1 MKTVPIG
8 TQPLYAGRMT
18 HTQATPLLSRKA
30 VFLGAVPIMLANSAA
45 PMVGLV
51 DTFVIGRYAGTL
63 ALASIALGAVIYGI
77 FYWGFGFLR
86 MSTTGLTAQAK
97 GAGRPGDVQAHLF
110 RAVPLGFL
118 IGVLIL
124 LAQGLLLPAL
134 LPLFPAEPQVSH
146 AAHIY
151 LQARLWGLPAT
162 LSSIALMGWFIG
174 LARPSLALYMQIA
187 LNVSNAVLSFW
198 FVAGLDWGVY
208 GVGIA
213 SSLAEWIG
221 LIGGVLLALR
231 EIKNR
236 GGLNRRAISRQSIL
250 DFEALKKLGH
260 ANSNLL
266 IRTFALNFGFL
277 FFAHAATKQGTVFLA
292 GYHILMQFITM
303 IALVLDSF
311 ANVAEARVGAAFGA
325 RSEKQFNR
333 AVRLTSEFSF
343 AFALVCALAA
353 FFVGPFVI
361 DFISSDP
368 QVRNSARAYLPFAA
382 LAPIVGFGAW
392 QLDGIYIGITRTA
405 AMRNAGLV
413 ALFIYILVHAQLAPR
428 YGGAG
433 VWSAFLIYYA
443 ARALTMLPAWPGIKR
458 DLRKQ

>member
-1 MKTVPIG
+1 MR
-8 TQPLYAGRMT
+8 QE
-18 HTQATPLLSRKA
+18 QAQTILSRKA

-45 PMVGLV
+45 PLVGLV

-63 ALASIALGAVIYGI
+63 ALAGIALGAVIYGI

-86 MSTTGLTAQAK
+86 MSTTGLSAQAE
-97 GAGRPGDVQAHLF
+97 GAGDRFAVQAHLF
-110 RAVPLGFL
+110 RAVPLGFG
-118 IGVLIL
+118 IGLVIFC
-124 LAQGLLLPAL
+124 AQGVLLPAL
-134 LPLFPAEPQVSH
+134 LPLFPAEPDVAR
-146 AAHIY
+146 AAHTY

-174 LARPSLALYMQIA
+174 LARPSRALYMQIV
-187 LNVSNAVLSFW
+187 LNVTNGVLSYW
-198 FVAGLDWGVY
+198 FVARLGFGVF

-213 SSLAEWIG
+213 SSLAEWMG
-221 LIGGVLLALR
+221 LLAGAVLAIR
-231 EIKNR
+231 EIKAR
-236 GGLNRRAISRQSIL
+236 GGLMGAALKRQTLL
-250 DFEALKKLGH
+250 DLAALKKLGH

-311 ANVAEARVGAAFGA
+311 ANVAEARVGAAYGA
-325 RSEKQFNR
+325 RNEARFNR

-343 AFALVCALAA
+343 GFALLCALSA
-353 FFVGPFVI
+353 VLLGPVMI
-361 DFISSDP
+361 DLISSDEN
-368 QVRNSARAYLPFAA
+368 VRASARAYLPYAA
-382 LAPIVGFGAW
+382 MAPIVGFGAW

-413 ALFIYILVHAQLAPR
+413 ALLIYILVHFQLAPR

-433 VWSAFLIYYA
+433 VWVSFLVYYA
-443 ARALTMLPAWPGIKR
+443 ARGLTMLPAWPGIKR
-458 DLRKQ
+458 DLRKNVD